1 LQVFSI
7 SIRQKQ
13 SVFNYD
19 KDTGFSL
26 FDAFK
31 PQKGLNESS
40 LKFIDRIQKLKDD
53 GKLTDKT
60 NLSKIAQD
68 LGNVNVEVLNAAKA
82 AQTGKKSWDDYE
94 TVVAKTSSTTSK
106 FSKATSTLKNVGGMI
121 GSSLLNAGVG
131 MLAGVAIQGVVTLID
146 NYIHRQ
152 EKMIAKGK
160 EAKSSIDE
168 TFAEFSKGKNT
179 LDTLGQSFADNADD
193 IETTGDA
200 IESIYVIEQVIES
213 SPYPNSSMFHYRAF
227 VGNPPM

>member
-1 LQVFSI
+1 MALRSSGTDAQI
-7 SIRQKQ
+7 SR
-13 SVFNYD
+13 NMH
-19 KDTGFSL
+19 
-26 FDAFK
+26 
-31 PQKGLNESS
+31 
-40 LKFIDRIQKLKDD
+40 
-53 GKLTDKT
+53 
-60 NLSKIAQD
+60 
-68 LGNVNVEVLNAAKA
+68 VEVLNAAKA

-160 EAKSSIDE
+160 EAKNSIDA

-200 IESIYVIEQVIES
+200 IDSIAI
-213 SPYPNSSMFHYRAF
+213 
-227 VGNPPM
+227 

>member
-1 LQVFSI
+1 MQVFYI
-7 SIRQKQ
+7 SVHQNYT
-13 SVFNYD
+13 VFNYD

-40 LKFIDRIQKLKDD
+40 LKFVDKIQELKKTGKIDTKDLD
-53 GKLTDKT
+53 VVA
-60 NLSKIAQD
+60 SK

-94 TVVAKTSSTTSK
+94 IVVAKTNSTTSK

-121 GSSLLNAGVG
+121 GSSLLNAGIG

-152 EKMIAKGK
+152 EKLIAKGK

-200 IESIYVIEQVIES
+200 IDSVYVIEQVIES
-213 SPYPNSSMFHYRAF
+213 SPYLNSSMFHYRAF

>member
-1 LQVFSI
+1 M
-7 SIRQKQ
+7 
-13 SVFNYD
+13 
-19 KDTGFSL
+19 

-40 LKFIDRIQKLKDD
+40 LNFVEKIKELKTLGEIDNKNLDD
-53 GKLTDKT
+53 VAK
-60 NLSKIAQD
+60 D
-68 LGNVNVEVLNAAKA
+68 LGDVNVEVLNAAKA
-82 AQTGKKSWDDYE
+82 AQTGKKSWDDYDK
-94 TVVAKTSSTTSK
+94 VVAQTSSTTSK

-121 GSSLLNAGVG
+121 GSSLLNAGIG

-168 TFAEFSKGKNT
+168 TFTEFSKGKNT

-200 IESIYVIEQVIES
+200 IESMS
-213 SPYPNSSMFHYRAF
+213 L
-227 VGNPPM
+227 

>member
-1 LQVFSI
+1 M
-7 SIRQKQ
+7 
-13 SVFNYD
+13 
-19 KDTGFSL
+19 

-31 PQKGLNESS
+31 PQKGLNDSS
-40 LKFIDRIQKLKDD
+40 LKFIDKIQELKKSGKIDTKDLDVVASKLGD
-53 GKLTDKT
+53 
-60 NLSKIAQD
+60 
-68 LGNVNVEVLNAAKA
+68 VNVEILDAAKS
-82 AQTGKKSWDDYE
+82 AQTGKKSWDDYDK
-94 TVVAKTSSTTSK
+94 VVAKTSSTTSK
-106 FSKATSTLKNVGGMI
+106 FGKVTSTLKNVGGMI

-160 EAKSSIDE
+160 EAKNSIDE

-200 IESIYVIEQVIES
+200 IDSVYVIEQVIES
-213 SPYPNSSMFHYRAF
+213 SPYLNSSMFHYRAF

>member
-1 LQVFSI
+1 MQVFSI

-121 GSSLLNAGVG
+121 GSSLLNAGIG

-152 EKMIAKGK
+152 EKMIDKGK
-160 EAKSSIDE
+160 EAKSSINE
-168 TFAEFSKGKNT
+168 TFAEFSKSKNT
-179 LDTLGQSFADNADD
+179 LDTLGKSFADNADD

-213 SPYPNSSMFHYRAF
+213 SPYTNSSMFHYSLF
-227 VGNPPM
+227 ILYLL

>member
-1 LQVFSI
+1 M
-7 SIRQKQ
+7 
-13 SVFNYD
+13 
-19 KDTGFSL
+19 
-26 FDAFK
+26 
-31 PQKGLNESS
+31 
-40 LKFIDRIQKLKDD
+40 DD
-53 GKLTDKT
+53 VAK
-60 NLSKIAQD
+60 D
-68 LGNVNVEVLNAAKA
+68 LGDVNVEVLNAAKA

-106 FSKATSTLKNVGGMI
+106 FSKATSTLKNIGGML
-121 GSSLLNAGVG
+121 GSSLLN
-131 MLAGVAIQGVVTLID
+131 AGVAIQGVVTLID

-200 IESIYVIEQVIES
+200 IESIYVIEQMRELFSLTQSINVS
-213 SPYPNSSMFHYRAF
+213 L
-227 VGNPPM
+227 

>member
-1 LQVFSI
+1 MS
-7 SIRQKQ
+7 
-13 SVFNYD
+13 
-19 KDTGFSL
+19 
-26 FDAFK
+26 DADRPYSFK
-31 PQKGLNESS
+31 KW
-40 LKFIDRIQKLKDD
+40 
-53 GKLTDKT
+53 GK
-60 NLSKIAQD
+60 D
-68 LGNVNVEVLNAAKA
+68 LGYADEQLI
-82 AQTGKKSWDDYE
+82 TFLGDIDSGKKTIKDMDTHIES
-94 TVVAKTSSTTSK
+94 ASKTTSK
-106 FSKATSTLKNVGGMI
+106 FGKVTSTLKNVGGML
-121 GSSLLNAGVG
+121 GSSLLNAGIG

-200 IESIYVIEQVIES
+200 IDSVYVIEQVIES
-213 SPYPNSSMFHYRAF
+213 SPYLNSSMFHYRAF